1 MESGLG
7 LGVKYS
13 DTHFM
18 TLAQAKSYYK
28 SGAGVGMQGR
38 NNPAVD
44 IDENDPELSHAIVE
58 FTELHLGF
66 APVRT
71 RDSSARCLMVYKRGA
86 EFLYK
91 RRLEYEKRDGKR
103 GAVELLG
110 KGQYYNVAGPHP
122 KGGYYGWRHGQ
133 SPVEWGPDRLSEITP
148 EDADQYFA
156 DLQKFLGERGCKII
170 ESSSSSGGGA
180 RSSLMISGC
189 TRRRSRT
196 SSRR

>member
-1 MESGLG
+1 
-7 LGVKYS
+7 
-13 DTHFM
+13 
-18 TLAQAKSYYK
+18 
-28 SGAGVGMQGR
+28 
-38 NNPAVD
+38 
-44 IDENDPELSHAIVE
+44 
-58 FTELHLGF
+58 
-66 APVRT
+66 
-71 RDSSARCLMVYKRGA
+71 MVYKRGA

-180 RSSLMISGC
+180 RLKLDDKRLHAPSLSHFLAAMRAIDITKFHSYAKRSSC
-189 TRRRSRT
+189 
-196 SSRR
+196 